1 MDFILKIF
9 GSVIQFFYTLT
20 GNNYVI
26 GLLAFTLA
34 AQIILLPFAIKQQKN
49 QVKQARLAPKIMA
62 IRKKYAGRNDQAT
75 QQKMQQE
82 TMELYQRENF
92 NPAGGC
98 LPLLIQLPVIML
110 LYSVVQRP
118 LYYILQ
124 YGSDAIT
131 RLGNWFQA
139 SGNELAI
146 SGELMKAAN
155 SNSSTWQFFSEH
167 YDFGLLPDFKMFGL
181 DLTQVPLAKDAA
193 DNLVNPW
200 LLIIPAVTFIAMYG
214 SQIIIRKF
222 SYQSPEVKDQQKS
235 TSMKIMNI
243 AMPLM
248 SVYFAAIMP
257 AAMGV
262 YWIMRNVFQTIQQII
277 LSKAIPV
284 PQFTEEDYKAAER
297 ELAGKSP
304 KKKNTNKVNADPN
317 RPKVRSLHYI
327 DEDDDDTVAEL
338 PEKNASQESEEE
350 DKPAI
355 VIPEETT
362 KEGVVTAPLKDDSDK
377 PTK

>member
-1 MDFILKIF
+1 MDFILKLF
-9 GSVIQFFYTLT
+9 GSIIQFFYTLT

-26 GLLAFTLA
+26 GLVAFTLI
-34 AQIILLPFAIKQQKN
+34 AQILLLPIAIKQQKN
-49 QVKQARLAPKIMA
+49 QVKQASLAPKIMA
-62 IRKKYAGRNDQAT
+62 IRNKYKGRTDQAT

-98 LPLLIQLPVIML
+98 LPLLIQLPIIML
-110 LYSVVQRP
+110 LYNVVQQP
-118 LYYILQ
+118 LTYILQ

-139 SGNELAI
+139 SGNELTI
-146 SGELMKAAN
+146 SGELIKAAE
-155 SNSSTWQFFSEH
+155 SNSSTWKFFSETF
-167 YDFGLLPDFKMFGL
+167 DVGLLPDFKLFGL
-181 DLTQVPLAKDAA
+181 DLTQVPLAKDASG
-193 DNLVNPW
+193 DLLNPW
-200 LLIIPAVTFIAMYG
+200 LLIIPAVTFVAMYG
-214 SQIIIRKF
+214 SQIIIRRF
-222 SYQSPEVKDQQKS
+222 SYQSPEVKAQQKS
-235 TSMKIMNI
+235 TSMRIMNI

-257 AAMGV
+257 GAMGV
-262 YWIMRNVFQTIQQII
+262 YWILRNIFATVQQIV

-297 ELAGKSP
+297 ELAGKNP
-304 KKKNTNKVNADPN
+304 KKKNKSANLDPN

-327 DEDDDDTVAEL
+327 DEDDDETVAEL
-338 PEKNASQESEEE
+338 PAKTKAVEESREKEEV
-350 DKPAI
+350 P
-355 VIPEETT
+355 VIPEEKT

-377 PTK
+377 PRK

>member
-9 GSVIQFFYTLT
+9 GSIIQFFYTLT

-26 GLLAFTLA
+26 GLLAFTLI
-34 AQIILLPFAIKQQKN
+34 AQILLLPIAIKQQKN
-49 QVKQARLAPKIMA
+49 QVKQASLAPKIMA
-62 IRKKYAGRNDQAT
+62 IRNKYKGRTDQAT

-98 LPLLIQLPVIML
+98 LPLLIQLPIIML
-110 LYSVVQRP
+110 LYNVVQQP
-118 LYYILQ
+118 LTYILQ

-139 SGNELAI
+139 SGNELTI
-146 SGELMKAAN
+146 SGELIKAAEN
-155 SNSSTWQFFSEH
+155 NSSTWQFFS
-167 YDFGLLPDFKMFGL
+167 DKFDVGLLPDFKLFGL
-181 DLTQVPLAKDAA
+181 DLTQIPLAKDVNG
-193 DNLVNPW
+193 DLINPW
-200 LLIIPAVTFIAMYG
+200 LLIIPAITFVAMYG

-222 SYQSPEVKDQQKS
+222 SYQSPEVKAQQKS
-235 TSMKIMNI
+235 TSMRIMNI

-257 AAMGV
+257 GAMGV
-262 YWIMRNVFQTIQQII
+262 YWILRNIFATVQQIV
-277 LSKAIPV
+277 LAKAMPV

-297 ELAGKSP
+297 ELAGKNP
-304 KKKNTNKVNADPN
+304 KKKNKSANLDPN

-327 DEDDDDTVAEL
+327 DEEDDETVAEL
-338 PEKNASQESEEE
+338 PAKEKNTEETREKEST
-350 DKPAI
+350 P

-377 PTK
+377 PRK

>member
-9 GSVIQFFYTLT
+9 GSIIQFFYTLT
-20 GNNYVI
+20 SNNYVI
-26 GLLAFTLA
+26 GLLAFTLIV
-34 AQIILLPFAIKQQKN
+34 QILLLPIAIKQQKN
-49 QVKQARLAPKIMA
+49 QIKQASLAPKIMA

-124 YGSDAIT
+124 YSSDAIGK
-131 RLGNWFQA
+131 LGNWFQA

-146 SGELMKAAN
+146 SGELMKAAE
-155 SNSSTWQFFSEH
+155 SNSSLWQYFSEKF
-167 YDFGLLPDFKMFGL
+167 DVGLLPDFKLFGL
-181 DLTQVPLAKDAA
+181 DLTQVPLTKDAA
-193 DNLVNPW
+193 GDLVNPW

-222 SYQSPEVKDQQKS
+222 SYQSPEVKAQQKS

-257 AAMGV
+257 GAMGV
-262 YWIMRNVFQTIQQII
+262 YWIMRNIFQTVQQII
-277 LSKAIPV
+277 LAKVMPV

-297 ELAGKSP
+297 ELAGKNP
-304 KKKNTNKVNADPN
+304 KKKKGTANLDPN

-327 DEDDDDTVAEL
+327 DEEEDETVAETSESAVA
-338 PEKNASQESEEE
+338 PEKEQT
-350 DKPAI
+350 P
-355 VIPEETT
+355 VIPEEKT

-377 PTK
+377 PKK